1 MRNFMTDGG
10 AGICLLI
17 IGHVHAAEVTCPA
30 ATLIHGTTETVE
42 IQDDRKWQSQDLG
55 QEANPAVLQFNGAE
69 FAIHEPDEDEQV
81 PRRVTITC
89 NYGENNLTL
98 DYLDVQEP
106 ASLPWPGNHYASRDT
121 HSCRPVNTDYFSLR
135 F

>member
-1 MRNFMTDGG
+1 MRNFITDGG

-17 IGHVHAAEVTCPA
+17 IGHVHAGEITCPA
-30 ATLIHGTTETVE
+30 AIQIHGTTETVE
-42 IQDDRKWQSQDLG
+42 IQDDRQWQGQDLE
-55 QEANPAVLQFNGAE
+55 QEANPAVQQLNDAE
-69 FAIHEPDEDEQV
+69 FALHEADEDELT

-98 DYLDVQEP
+98 DYQP
-106 ASLPWPGNHYASRDT
+106 TSLPSAVNRCANRDT
-121 HSCRPVNTDYFSLR
+121 NTCRWVNTDYFSLR